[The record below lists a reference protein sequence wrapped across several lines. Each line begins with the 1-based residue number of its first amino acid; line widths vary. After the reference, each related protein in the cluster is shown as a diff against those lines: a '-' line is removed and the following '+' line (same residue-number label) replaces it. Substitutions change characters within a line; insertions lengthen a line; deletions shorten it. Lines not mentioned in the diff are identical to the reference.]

1 MSYRWVVIIGLFSA
15 VSSTAMWVS
24 YSVGIMLPDMK
35 AELHMSPAE
44 AGVLGAISWL
54 AMILL
59 GIPIAAFVSRF
70 NPRTMIFAS
79 AIHMAVFAFLQGWAP
94 TYELEVLFRFVFM
107 MGFVSRQA
115 NSAMLIQQW
124 FAQHEVPRVQSFI
137 TVVMGL
143 AQIAAVGFLPW
154 MLIWFD
160 GWRNTFYALAVIL
173 VASSLFWLF
182 FSRDNPEHEARRPA
196 TKGERERTPL
206 AAILRYQPVWTFG
219 VATAFCIVGTSA
231 FSVFWPTFLT
241 EERGMSLRMA
251 GFFTAGIPVGQI
263 LGALHCSWI
272 RSRVTARRQQMYLTG
287 VVCTASMLVM
297 SLVPFRPLL
306 PLGAFGLG
314 WACMQVYPTLVAI
327 PFELPHVR
335 PREVAVI
342 SAFMMSLFTLGG
354 VIGPLLTG
362 AVQQATGSLQTGLLV
377 VSCIHLG
384 IFMVVFA
391 SEVELPLLPR
401 LARRQAVLAGAE
413 HA

>member
-1 MSYRWVVIIGLFSA
+1 MSYRWPVIIGLFSG

-35 AELHMSPAE
+35 AELGMSPTE
-44 AGVLGAISWL
+44 AGVLGAMSWI

-59 GIPIAAFVSRF
+59 GIPVATIVSRF
-70 NPRTMIFAS
+70 NARLMIFAS
-79 AIHMAVFAFLQGWAP
+79 AVHMAVFAFLQGWAP
-94 TYELEVLFRFVFM
+94 TFELEVLFRFIFM

-154 MLIWFD
+154 MLVWLD
-160 GWRNTFYALAVIL
+160 GWRNTFFALGVLLA
-173 VASSLFWLF
+173 ASSLMWVLF
-182 FSRDNPEHEARRPA
+182 ARDNPAAPVR
-196 TKGERERTPL
+196 ERAAAKERTPL
-206 AAILRYQPVWTFG
+206 AAIFRYQPVWTFG
-219 VATAFCIVGTSA
+219 VATAFCIVGVSA
-231 FSVFWPTFLT
+231 FMVFWPTFLT
-241 EERGMSLRMA
+241 EERGLSLRMA

-263 LGALHCSWI
+263 LGALHCAWI
-272 RSRVTARRQQMYLTG
+272 RDRVTARRQQMYLTG
-287 VVCTASMLVM
+287 VVCTGSMLVM
-297 SLVPFRPLL
+297 ALVPVRPLL

-327 PFELPHVR
+327 PFELPNVR

-342 SAFMMSLFTLGG
+342 SSFMFSLFTLGG

-362 AVQQATGSLQTGLLV
+362 ALQQVTGSLQTGFLLV
-377 VSCIHLG
+377 SAIHLG

-391 SEVELPLLPR
+391 SEKGLPALPR
-401 LARRQAVLAGAE
+401 VARRQALLAEAE
-413 HA
+413 NA